1 MKKISIEGPRQ
12 HLHCTLPTFRD
23 IVKLASAYENKFF
36 NVPLLENY
44 VIVMF
49 KGGDE
54 KTKQE
59 TVTGN
64 MQQKTTLLISQN
76 NTGAVSELSSAS
88 RMYIQFKCEFL
99 ISNYSYKHTN
109 NELLEYTFWG
119 NHVNQHS

>member
-1 MKKISIEGPRQ
+1 
-12 HLHCTLPTFRD
+12 
-23 IVKLASAYENKFF
+23 
-36 NVPLLENY
+36 
-44 VIVMF
+44 MF

-109 NELLEYTFWG
+109 TELLEYTFWG
-119 NHVNQHS
+119 KHLNQHS